1 MNGSSPLLSVG
12 GIPSLSK
19 VKMRFGTTKAMTER
33 ERSSLDSMEWVTM
46 TNDDEYEGGGGDD
59 DRFCFILSRM
69 RLL

>member
-1 MNGSSPLLSVG
+1 
-12 GIPSLSK
+12 
-19 VKMRFGTTKAMTER
+19 
-33 ERSSLDSMEWVTM
+33 MEWVAM